1 MNKPMKKYIALNVK
15 SKKKKKKTLKYHVFK
30 KTLVFLSFVTGA
42 VVITIQYLKKKHL
55 LRN

>member
-1 MNKPMKKYIALNVK
+1 MSKPMKKYIALNVI

>member
-1 MNKPMKKYIALNVK
+1 MNKPMKKYMPLNVIN
-15 SKKKKKKTLKYHVFK
+15 KKKKKKTLKYHVFK

-42 VVITIQYLKKKHL
+42 VVIKIQYLKKKHL

>member
-1 MNKPMKKYIALNVK
+1 MNKPMKKYIALNVI

>member
-1 MNKPMKKYIALNVK
+1 MKKYIALNVI
-15 SKKKKKKTLKYHVFK
+15 SEKKKTLKYHVFK

>member
-1 MNKPMKKYIALNVK
+1 MKKYIALNVI
-15 SKKKKKKTLKYHVFK
+15 SKKKKKKTLKYHVFN
-30 KTLVFLSFVTGA
+30 KTLVFTGA

>member
-1 MNKPMKKYIALNVK
+1 MSKPMKKYIALNVI
-15 SKKKKKKTLKYHVFK
+15 SKKKKKTLKYHVFK